1 MPKSKKKE
9 SKEKESKKKKE
20 EVVINLDNIGTP
32 IAILIS
38 GIIIAVVIFFAS
50 RNNTP
55 TTTDTTGGSAVDTTV
70 ESTGE
75 GIGEFQAAST
85 TFGDVPVLGDRDTA
99 KVAIV
104 EHSEFRCSFCKRH
117 LDETFPSI
125 LENYIDTGKVIY
137 VYKEFAMYGDDIAN
151 AAKCVY
157 HLEGVDVYKEF
168 HTGGFDIEEEADIYA
183 LAKEVGVNE
192 ADFEAC
198 YSSSQYQDEI
208 DADKQAGAAAGIQ
221 GTPGFVVG
229 TFDDDGNVTGVLIPG
244 AYPYDSFV
252 DVIETYL
259 AE

>member
-9 SKEKESKKKKE
+9 SKKKDE

-32 IAILIS
+32 VAILIS
-38 GIIIAVVIFFAS
+38 GIIIATVIFFAS
-50 RNNTP
+50 RNNTSTP
-55 TTTDTTGGSAVDTTV
+55 TDTTGGSTGDTTV

-75 GIGEFQAAST
+75 GIGEFEAAST

-125 LENYIDTGKVIY
+125 AENYIDTGEVIY

-157 HLEGVDVYKEF
+157 HLEGTDVYKEF
-168 HTGGFDIEEEADIYA
+168 HTNAFNLEDDDAIYA

-192 ADFEAC
+192 ADFAAC

-208 DADKQAGAAAGIQ
+208 DADKEAGAAAGIQ
-221 GTPGFVVG
+221 GTPGFVIG
-229 TFDDDGNVTGVLIPG
+229 TFDDDGNVDGVLIPG

-252 DVIETYL
+252 EVIETYL
-259 AE
+259 EE

>member
-75 GIGEFQAAST
+75 GIGEFEAAST

>member
-9 SKEKESKKKKE
+9 SKKKDE
-20 EVVINLDNIGTP
+20 EVVVNLNNIGTP

-50 RNNTP
+50 KNNTP
-55 TTTDTTGGSAVDTTV
+55 TTTDTAEDSSADTTV

-75 GIGEFQAAST
+75 GIGEFEAAST
-85 TFGDVPVLGDRDTA
+85 TFSDRPVLGDRETA

-125 LENYIDTGKVIY
+125 IENYVDTGDVIY
-137 VYKEFAMYGDDIAN
+137 VFKEFAMYGDDIAN

-157 HLEGVDVYKEF
+157 HLEGADVYKEF
-168 HTGGFDIEEEADIYA
+168 HTNAFELEDDDAIYA

-192 ADFEAC
+192 TDFEAC

-208 DADKQAGAAAGIQ
+208 DADKEAGAEAGIQ
-221 GTPGFVVG
+221 GTPGFVIG
-229 TFDDDGNVTGVLIPG
+229 TFDEDGNVTGVLIPG

-252 DVIETYL
+252 EVIETYL
-259 AE
+259 NE

>member
-9 SKEKESKKKKE
+9 SEKKRE
-20 EVVINLDNIGTP
+20 EVVINLESIGTP

-38 GIIIAVVIFFAS
+38 GIIIATVIFFAS
-50 RNNTP
+50 KNNTP
-55 TTTDTTGGSAVDTTV
+55 TTIDTAEDSTVDTTV

-75 GIGEFQAAST
+75 GIGEFEPAST
-85 TFGDVPVLGDRDTA
+85 TFGDVPVLGDRETA

-104 EHSEFRCSFCKRH
+104 EHSEFRCSYCKRH

-125 LENYIDTGKVIY
+125 LENYVDTGKVIY

-157 HLEGVDVYKEF
+157 HLEGTDIYKEF
-168 HTGGFDIEEEADIYA
+168 HTNAFNLEDEDAIYA

-192 ADFEAC
+192 SDFDAC

-229 TFDDDGNVTGVLIPG
+229 TFDDDGNVDGVLIPG

-252 DVIETYL
+252 EVIETYL
-259 AE
+259 GE

>member
-9 SKEKESKKKKE
+9 SEKKGE

-50 RNNTP
+50 KNNTP
-55 TTTDTTGGSAVDTTV
+55 TTPDTAEDTTVDTTV

-75 GIGEFQAAST
+75 GIGEFEAAAT

-104 EHSEFRCSFCKRH
+104 EHSEFRCSYCKRH

-125 LENYIDTGKVIY
+125 LENYVDTGKVIY

-157 HLEGVDVYKEF
+157 HLEGADVYKEF
-168 HTGGFDIEEEADIYA
+168 HTNAFNLEDEDAIYA

-192 ADFEAC
+192 SDFDAC
-198 YSSSQYQDEI
+198 YSSSQYQDEV
-208 DADKQAGAAAGIQ
+208 DADKEAGAAAGIQ

-229 TFDDDGNVTGVLIPG
+229 TFDDDGNVDGVLIPG

-252 DVIETYL
+252 EVIETYL
-259 AE
+259 GE

>member
-9 SKEKESKKKKE
+9 SKKKDE
-20 EVVINLDNIGTP
+20 EVVVNLNNIGTP

-50 RNNTP
+50 KNNTP
-55 TTTDTTGGSAVDTTV
+55 TTTDTAEDSSADTTV
-70 ESTGE
+70 ESIGE
-75 GIGEFQAAST
+75 GIGEFEAAST
-85 TFGDVPVLGDRDTA
+85 TFSDRPVLGDRETA

-125 LENYIDTGKVIY
+125 IENYVDTGKVIY
-137 VYKEFAMYGDDIAN
+137 VFKEFAMYGDDIAN

-157 HLEGVDVYKEF
+157 HLEGADVYKEF
-168 HTGGFDIEEEADIYA
+168 HTNAFELEDDEAIYA

-192 ADFEAC
+192 ADFAAC
-198 YSSSQYQDEI
+198 YTSSQYQDEI
-208 DADKQAGAAAGIQ
+208 DADKEAGAEAGIQ
-221 GTPGFVVG
+221 GTPGFVIG
-229 TFDDDGNVTGVLIPG
+229 TFDDEGNVTGVLIPG

-252 DVIETYL
+252 EVIETYL
-259 AE
+259 NE

>member
-9 SKEKESKKKKE
+9 SKKKDE
-20 EVVINLDNIGTP
+20 EVVVNLNNIGTP

-38 GIIIAVVIFFAS
+38 GIIIALVIFFAS
-50 RNNTP
+50 RNNTS
-55 TTTDTTGGSAVDTTV
+55 TTTDNVGDSSGDTTTV

-75 GIGEFQAAST
+75 GIGEFEAAST
-85 TFGDVPVLGDRDTA
+85 TFSDRPVLGDRETA

-104 EHSEFRCSFCKRH
+104 EHSEFRCSFCKKH

-125 LENYIDTGKVIY
+125 IENYVDTGKVIY
-137 VYKEFAMYGDDIAN
+137 VFKEFAIFGDDIAN

-157 HLEGVDVYKEF
+157 HLEGTDVYKEF
-168 HTGGFDIEEEADIYA
+168 HTNAFNLEDDDAIYA
-183 LAKEVGVNE
+183 LAKKVGVNE

-208 DADKQAGAAAGIQ
+208 DADKEAGSAAGIQ
-221 GTPGFVVG
+221 GTPGFVIG
-229 TFDDDGNVTGVLIPG
+229 TFDDEGNVTGVLIPG

-252 DVIETYL
+252 EVLETYL
-259 AE
+259 KE

>member
-9 SKEKESKKKKE
+9 SEKKRE

-50 RNNTP
+50 KNNTP
-55 TTTDTTGGSAVDTTV
+55 TTTDTAEDSTADTTV

-75 GIGEFQAAST
+75 GIGEFEAVAT
-85 TFGDVPVLGDRDTA
+85 TFGDVPVLGDRETA

-104 EHSEFRCSFCKRH
+104 EHSEFRCSYCKRH

-125 LENYIDTGKVIY
+125 LENYVDTGKVIY

-151 AAKCVY
+151 GAKCVY
-157 HLEGVDVYKEF
+157 HLGGVDMYKEF
-168 HTGGFDIEEEADIYA
+168 HTNAFNLEDEDAIYA

-192 ADFEAC
+192 SDFDAC
-198 YSSSQYQDEI
+198 YSSSQYQDEV
-208 DADKQAGAAAGIQ
+208 DADKEAGAAAGIQ

-229 TFDDDGNVTGVLIPG
+229 TFDDDGNVGGVLIPG

-252 DVIETYL
+252 EVIETYL
-259 AE
+259 GE

>member
-1 MPKSKKKE
+1 MAKTKKKE
-9 SKEKESKKKKE
+9 SKKKDE

-38 GIIIAVVIFFAS
+38 GIIIATVIFFAS

-55 TTTDTTGGSAVDTTV
+55 TTTDGAGDSSGDTTV
-70 ESTGE
+70 ESTEGE
-75 GIGEFQAAST
+75 TGEFPVVST
-85 TFGDVPVLGDRDTA
+85 TFGDVPVLGDKDTA

-104 EHSEFRCSFCKRH
+104 EYNEFRCSFCKRH

-125 LENYIDTGKVIY
+125 VENYVDTGDVIY
-137 VYKEFAMYGDDIAN
+137 VFKEFAMYGDDIAN

-157 HLEGVDVYKEF
+157 HLEGTDVYKEF
-168 HTGGFDIEEEADIYA
+168 HTNAFNLEDDDAIYA

-192 ADFEAC
+192 SDFEAC

-208 DADKQAGAAAGIQ
+208 DTDKQAGTDAGVQ
-221 GTPGFVVG
+221 GTPGFVIG
-229 TFDDDGNVTGVLIPG
+229 TFDDDGNVNGVLVPG

-252 DVIETYL
+252 EIIEGYL
-259 AE
+259 

>member
-9 SKEKESKKKKE
+9 SEKKRE
-20 EVVINLDNIGTP
+20 EVVINLESIGTP

-38 GIIIAVVIFFAS
+38 GIIIATVIFFAS
-50 RNNTP
+50 KNNTP
-55 TTTDTTGGSAVDTTV
+55 TTIDTAEDSTVDTTV

-75 GIGEFQAAST
+75 GIGEFEPAST
-85 TFGDVPVLGDRDTA
+85 TFGDVPVLGDRETA

-104 EHSEFRCSFCKRH
+104 EHSEFRCSYCKRH

-125 LENYIDTGKVIY
+125 LENYVDTGKVIY

-157 HLEGVDVYKEF
+157 HLEGADVYKEF
-168 HTGGFDIEEEADIYA
+168 HTKAFNLEDEDAIYA

-192 ADFEAC
+192 SDFDAC

-229 TFDDDGNVTGVLIPG
+229 TFDDDGNVDGVLIPG

-252 DVIETYL
+252 EVIETYL
-259 AE
+259 GE

>member
-9 SKEKESKKKKE
+9 SKKKSE

-50 RNNTP
+50 KNNTP
-55 TTTDTTGGSAVDTTV
+55 TTTDTAEESTVDTTV

-75 GIGEFQAAST
+75 GIGEFEAAAT

-104 EHSEFRCSFCKRH
+104 EHSEFRCSYCMRH

-125 LENYIDTGKVIY
+125 LENYIDTGDVIY

-157 HLEGVDVYKEF
+157 HLGGVDMYKEF
-168 HTGGFDIEEEADIYA
+168 HVNAFNLEDDDAIYA

-192 ADFEAC
+192 SDFDAC

-208 DADKQAGAAAGIQ
+208 DADKQAGADAGIQ

-229 TFDDDGNVTGVLIPG
+229 TFDEDGNVDGVLIPG

-252 DVIETYL
+252 EVIESYL
-259 AE
+259 

>member
-9 SKEKESKKKKE
+9 SKKKDE

-38 GIIIAVVIFFAS
+38 GIIIAIVIFFATK
-50 RNNTP
+50 NNTP
-55 TTTDTTGGSAVDTTV
+55 TTTDTTGDSTGDTTV

-75 GIGEFQAAST
+75 GIGEFEAAST

-104 EHSEFRCSFCKRH
+104 EHSEFRCSYCKRH

-137 VYKEFAMYGDDIAN
+137 VYKEFAIYGDDIAN

-157 HLEGVDVYKEF
+157 HLEGTDVYKEF
-168 HTGGFDIEEEADIYA
+168 HINAFNLEDDDAIDDAIYA

-208 DADKQAGAAAGIQ
+208 DADKEAGSATGIQ

-229 TFDDDGNVTGVLIPG
+229 TFDKDGNVNGVLIPG

-252 DVIETYL
+252 EVIETYL
-259 AE
+259 ED